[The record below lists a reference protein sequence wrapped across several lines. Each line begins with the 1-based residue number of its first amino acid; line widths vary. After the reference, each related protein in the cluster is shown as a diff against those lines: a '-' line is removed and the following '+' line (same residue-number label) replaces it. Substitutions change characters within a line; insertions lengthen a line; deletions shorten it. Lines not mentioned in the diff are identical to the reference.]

1 MINTISYF
9 GYTIPWYLMRQP
21 CTIGFMAK
29 PSNTHAGSKI
39 LIAFGLAIRQ
49 SRAEMGLS
57 QEALAVDANMDR
69 SYVGGIE
76 RGEHNITVMNV
87 VKLADALNT
96 KPSLLFEKAGL

>member
-1 MINTISYF
+1 
-9 GYTIPWYLMRQP
+9 
-21 CTIGFMAK
+21 MAK

-39 LIAFGLAIRQ
+39 LIALGSAVRQ

>member
-1 MINTISYF
+1 
-9 GYTIPWYLMRQP
+9 
-21 CTIGFMAK
+21 MAK

-39 LIAFGLAIRQ
+39 LIALGLAVRQ
-49 SRAEMGLS
+49 SRVEMGLS

-87 VKLADALNT
+87 IKLADALNT